1 MPKIGI
7 GDAHVHYHVHGE
19 GEPLLLIAGLAS
31 DLYTWKKVLPELA
44 KHHQV
49 IVFDN
54 RGSGLTET
62 SSAEFTI
69 ATLSD
74 DAAGLLQFLG
84 IRKAHVVGWSMG
96 GNVAQEF
103 ALRHPEK
110 LGALVLMSTYM
121 KSPDRSRF
129 ALDVLIQSV
138 REGASMETF
147 MMMMQAWGSTN
158 PAFEG
163 KSPSWKNEATGD
175 HLLSVEGFARQK
187 LALDGFDTRTRAREI
202 SFPTLVVHGTEDIM
216 VPPQFGQDLA
226 AQIPGADLHRI
237 VGAGHFLPAAGWI
250 EPVLNFIAQHPLAG

>member
-7 GDAHVHYHVHGE
+7 GDAQVHYHVHGT

-31 DLYTWKKVLPELA
+31 DLYTWKKALPELA

-62 SSAEFTI
+62 SSAVFTI
-69 ATLSD
+69 ATLGD
-74 DAAGLLQFLG
+74 DAAGLLEALG

-103 ALRHPEK
+103 ALRHPDK

-129 ALDVLIQSV
+129 ALDVLIHAV

-163 KSPSWKNEATGD
+163 KSPAWRDEAAGN
-175 HLLSVEGFARQK
+175 HLASVEGFARQK
-187 LALDGFDTRTRAREI
+187 MALDGFDTRTRAREI
-202 SFPTLVVHGTEDIM
+202 LFPTLVVHGTEDIM

-226 AQIPGADLHRI
+226 AQIPGAELHR
-237 VGAGHFLPAAGWI
+237 VAGAGHFLPAAGWI
-250 EPVLNFIAQHPLAG
+250 DPVLNFLAKHPLPG

>member
-7 GDAHVHYHVHGE
+7 GDAQVHYHVHGE

-62 SSAEFTI
+62 SAADFTI

-84 IRKAHVVGWSMG
+84 IHKAHVVGWSMG

-129 ALDVLIQSV
+129 ALDVLIQSA

-175 HLLSVEGFARQK
+175 HLLSIEGFARQK

-237 VGAGHFLPAAGWI
+237 VGAGHFLPAAGWVG
-250 EPVLNFIAQHPLAG
+250 PVLNFLAKHPLPG

>member
-1 MPKIGI
+1 MIGI
-7 GDAHVHYHVHGE
+7 GDTQVHYHVHGT
-19 GEPLLLIAGLAS
+19 GEPVLLIAGLAS
-31 DLYTWKKVLPELA
+31 DLYTWKKALPELA

-62 SSAEFTI
+62 TADEFTI
-69 ATLSD
+69 ATLGD
-74 DAAGLLQFLG
+74 DAAGLLEVLG

-110 LGALVLMSTYM
+110 VGALVLMSTYM
-121 KSPDRSRF
+121 KSPARSRF
-129 ALDVLIQSV
+129 ALDVLIHAV

-158 PAFEG
+158 SAFEG
-163 KSPSWKNEATGD
+163 KAPSWKNEAGAD
-175 HLLSVEGFARQK
+175 HLLSIEGFARQK
-187 LALDGFDTRTRAREI
+187 LALDGFDTRTRARQI

-226 AQIPGADLHRI
+226 GQILGAELHW
-237 VGAGHFLPAAGWI
+237 VPGAGHFLPAAKWI
-250 EPVLNFIAQHPLAG
+250 DPVLNFLAKHPLPV

>member
-7 GDAHVHYHVHGE
+7 GDAQIHYHVHGT
-19 GEPLLLIAGLAS
+19 GEPVLLIAGLAS
-31 DLYTWKKVLPELA
+31 DLYTWKKALPELA
-44 KHHQV
+44 NHHQV

-62 SSAEFTI
+62 SPAEFTI

-74 DAAGLLQFLG
+74 DAAGLLEVLG

-129 ALDVLIQSV
+129 ALDVLIHAV

-163 KSPSWKNEATGD
+163 KSPSWKTEAGTD
-175 HLLSVEGFARQK
+175 HLASVEGFARQK
-187 LALDGFDTRTRAREI
+187 LALDGFDTRNRARLI
-202 SFPTLVVHGTEDIM
+202 RLPTLVVHGTEDIM
-216 VPPQFGQDLA
+216 VPPQFGLDLA
-226 AQIPGADLHRI
+226 AQIPGAVLHR
-237 VGAGHFLPAAGWI
+237 VAGAGHFLPAAGWI
-250 EPVLNFIAQHPLAG
+250 GPVLEFLAQHPLPV

>member
-1 MPKIGI
+1 MPMIEI
-7 GDAHVHYHVHGE
+7 GDARIHYHVHGT
-19 GEPLLLIAGLAS
+19 GEPVLLIAGLAS
-31 DLYTWKKVLPELA
+31 DLYTWKKALPELA
-44 KHHQV
+44 NHYQV

-62 SSAEFTI
+62 SPAEFTT

-74 DAAGLLQFLG
+74 DAAGLLEALG

-121 KSPDRSRF
+121 KSPARSRF
-129 ALDVLIQSV
+129 ALDVLIHAV

-158 PAFEG
+158 LAFEG
-163 KSPSWKNEATGD
+163 KSPVWKNEAGTD
-175 HLLSVEGFARQK
+175 HLASVEGFARQK
-187 LALDGFDTRTRAREI
+187 LALDGFDTRTRARLI
-202 SFPTLVVHGTEDIM
+202 RFPTLVVHGTEDIM
-216 VPPQFGQDLA
+216 VPPQFGLDLA
-226 AQIPGADLHRI
+226 AQIPGAVLHR
-237 VGAGHFLPAAGWI
+237 VAGAGHFLPAAGWI
-250 EPVLNFIAQHPLAG
+250 GPVLEFIAQHPLAI